1 MRNVLVH
8 DYFEVDFE
16 TVWLVV
22 ERDLPTLEKTMRAIL
37 AELDQAPQVPR
48 GRTP

>member
-22 ERDLPTLEKTMRAIL
+22 MRDLPSLEKAMRAIL
-37 AELDQAPQVPR
+37 AVLDQPR
-48 GRTP
+48 

>member
-22 ERDLPTLEKTMRAIL
+22 TRDLPSLEKVMRTVI
-37 AELDQAPQVPR
+37 AELDD
-48 GRTP
+48 

>member
-16 TVWLVV
+16 TVWLIVT
-22 ERDLPTLEKTMRAIL
+22 RDLPPLESAMHAIL
-37 AELDQAPQVPR
+37 AVLDEPR
-48 GRTP
+48 

>member
-8 DYFEVDFE
+8 DYFQVDFE

-22 ERDLPTLEKTMRAIL
+22 TRDLPPLERGMRAIL
-37 AELDQAPQVPR
+37 AVVDEPR
-48 GRTP
+48 

>member
-16 TVWLVV
+16 TFWLVV
-22 ERDLPTLEKTMRAIL
+22 TRDLPPLENAMHAIL
-37 AELDQAPQVPR
+37 AELDQPR
-48 GRTP
+48 